1 MATGIVDAPD
11 APEIE
16 PRLLAQAD
24 EEDEGGGIA
33 LVTGG
38 GRRLGR
44 RLALALASEGYDVAV
59 SYHDSE
65 EGAMAVV
72 DELGELGVRA
82 AAFHADLAKVA
93 DCNSLVERVE
103 DELGP
108 LSLLVNNAAVFPHAP
123 AEDADARV
131 FDHTMA
137 VNLRAPYLL
146 ALEAGR
152 RMQERGEG
160 SIVNIASVG
169 GLRPYTKHVPYS
181 LSKAGVVM
189 LTRLLSLSFAPE
201 VTVNAIAPG
210 TIWMEGE
217 EEGAA
222 AKPPEESIPLGSY
235 GDSADIEE
243 ALLYLAGAPFV
254 TGQVLV
260 VDGGASVRYLHP

>member
-1 MATGIVDAPD
+1 MATGIVDAPQV
-11 APEIE
+11 E
-16 PRLLAQAD
+16 PQLLAQRD
-24 EEDEGGGIA
+24 DEDEGGGIA

-44 RLALALASEGYDVAV
+44 RLALSLAGEGYDVAI
-59 SYHDSE
+59 SYNESE

-72 DELGELGVRA
+72 DELEELDVRA
-82 AAFHADLAKVA
+82 VAFQADLSNVA

-103 DELGP
+103 GELGP

-123 AEDADARV
+123 AGDADARV
-131 FDHTMA
+131 FDHTIA

-146 ALEAGR
+146 SLEAGR

-160 SIVNIASVG
+160 AIVNIASVG
-169 GLRPYTKHVPYS
+169 GLRPYTQHVPYS
-181 LSKAGVVM
+181 ISKAGVVM

-210 TIWMEGE
+210 TIWLEGE

-222 AKPPEESIPLGSY
+222 AKPPEDSIPLGNY
-235 GDSADIEE
+235 GDSADIED
-243 ALLYLAGAPFV
+243 ALLYLASAPFV